1 MAGAFDT
8 VAAAPAPTTAAATG
22 RPDRAQIIAF
32 IADPTSERIVR
43 EGLAQQV
50 TETFEIHRG
59 GVRTAISILQKVPT
73 PQVLLVDVSGESD
86 ALMQLADLS
95 EVVEPDVRVLV
106 IGDRQDV
113 NFYRQITRGLGVVE
127 YLYKPLTREMVATH
141 FALALGRNG
150 SPPMV
155 QGGRV
160 ISITGASGGAGAT
173 TITVSLATYL
183 AEEANRHVIVLD
195 ANLYTGT
202 VAMLLSART
211 GPGLRSAL
219 ETPDRI
225 DELFVERS
233 ARPVSERLHVL
244 AGEEALTEQFNY
256 THGAAESLLRSL
268 RRRYNFIFLDVP
280 FSPAP
285 LNRELLA
292 AANQRVLV
300 MNPTLASIR
309 DTLRLL
315 ALPQGPLQVRRAV
328 IVLDR
333 LGMPG
338 GLSRQQ
344 VEAAMGVPVDVV
356 VPYVPRQILQAGNLG
371 QSAIGKRG
379 GFRTGILSLT
389 QEVGSMH
396 ATQESSTVRLKR
408 TLLRHVLKR
417 GKA

>member
-1 MAGAFDT
+1 MAGAFES
-8 VAAAPAPTTAAATG
+8 TTAAPGTMAG

-32 IADPTSERIVR
+32 INDPISERIIR
-43 EGLAQQV
+43 EGLAEQV
-50 TETFEIHRG
+50 AESFEIHRG
-59 GVRTAISILQKVPT
+59 GIRTAISILQKVAT

-141 FALALGRNG
+141 FALALGRGGNA
-150 SPPMV
+150 PMV

-160 ISITGASGGAGAT
+160 ISITGSSGGAGAT
-173 TITVSLATYL
+173 TIAVSLATYL

-202 VAMLLSART
+202 AAMLLGART

-219 ETPDRI
+219 ETPERI

-233 ARPVSERLHVL
+233 ARSVSERLHVL

-256 THGAAESLLRSL
+256 ASGAADSLLRSL

-280 FSPAP
+280 FSPSP

-315 ALPQGPLQVRRAV
+315 ALPQGALQVRRAV

-344 VEAAMGVPVDVV
+344 VEAAMGAPVDVV
-356 VPYVPRQILQAGNLG
+356 VPYVPRQILLAGNLG
-371 QSAIGKRG
+371 QSAIQKRG
-379 GFRTGILSLT
+379 GFRSSILALT

-396 ATQESSTVRLKR
+396 SLQESGAARMKKALLTRL
-408 TLLRHVLKR
+408 LPG
-417 GKA
+417 GKT

>member
-1 MAGAFDT
+1 MADVFEGT
-8 VAAAPAPTTAAATG
+8 TAAPAAATG

-32 IADPTSERIVR
+32 IGDATSERIIR
-43 EGLAQQV
+43 EGLAEQV
-50 TETFEIHRG
+50 AESFEIHRG
-59 GVRTAISILQKVPT
+59 GVRTAISVLQKVPT
-73 PQVLLVDVSGESD
+73 PQVLLVDVSGETD

-141 FALALGRNG
+141 FALALGRSG
-150 SPPMV
+150 SPRMV

-173 TITVSLATYL
+173 TITVSLASYL

-202 VAMLLSART
+202 AAMLLGART

-219 ETPDRI
+219 ETPERI

-244 AGEEALTEQFNY
+244 AGEEALTEQFSY
-256 THGAAESLLRSL
+256 KPGAADSLLRSL
-268 RRRYNFIFLDVP
+268 RRRYNFIFVDVP
-280 FSPAP
+280 FSPAA

-315 ALPQGPLQVRRAV
+315 ALPQGALQVRRAV

-344 VEAAMGVPVDVV
+344 VEVAMGAPVDVV
-356 VPYVPRQILQAGNLG
+356 VPYTPRQILSAGNLG
-371 QSAIGKRG
+371 QSAIQKRG
-379 GFRTGILSLT
+379 AFRSGILSLA

-396 ATQESSTVRLKR
+396 STQESGRGLMGAALLKR
-408 TLLRHVLKR
+408 LLPGGRT
-417 GKA
+417 